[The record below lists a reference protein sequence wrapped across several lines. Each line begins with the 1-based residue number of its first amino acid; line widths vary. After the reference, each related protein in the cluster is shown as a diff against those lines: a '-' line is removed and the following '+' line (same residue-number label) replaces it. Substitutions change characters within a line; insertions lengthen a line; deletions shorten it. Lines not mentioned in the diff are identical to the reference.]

1 MLHCPG
7 IFVYRSP
14 SLPCAQNGHLKL
26 WGSYSA
32 KQLFNTQT
40 LWHQAFVDAGYSH
53 PTMLPSP
60 HLERNE
66 FIFFSQKVYKTV
78 SVGHPGIA
86 QLPCFPR
93 GLISAKKERAG
104 DDCKAFGQQNHSKSL
119 CAYIWRALK
128 SRRTHKMQFGLCKV
142 SRMNHKT
149 NSGSILFIQIYP
161 RTSNSNVTPWN
172 VIKWWRFHTEI
183 TKERNFF
190 LARL

>member
-1 MLHCPG
+1 MATWSFEDPTLLSNCLTLRHCDTKLLWMLATVTPLCFH
-7 IFVYRSP
+7 
-14 SLPCAQNGHLKL
+14 HLI
-26 WGSYSA
+26 WREMNS
-32 KQLFNTQT
+32 F
-40 LWHQAFVDAGYSH
+40 
-53 PTMLPSP
+53 
-60 HLERNE
+60 
-66 FIFFSQKVYKTV
+66 FFSQKVYKTV

-128 SRRTHKMQFGLCKV
+128 SRRTHKMHFGLCKV